1 MRNARMIVTLS
12 EQEKHWLERYSRVTG
27 ISIAEAIRRGVKGL
41 IEKEGSSAHQDA
53 LMSTQGIWTRGD
65 GLKYQENLRE
75 EWH

>member
-41 IEKEGSSAHQDA
+41 IEKEGSSAYQDA